1 MSERLTSSIQKHGTP
16 GNHEVEGDE
25 HEPVKVARLSHK
37 RQLLLNILWFPLNT
51 EISALLPIVLPTQI
65 LLFFPSNQVGS
76 AEQATVLS
84 WLVMAASLISLLMPP
99 LIGTFSDRTSGGL
112 GRRRPYLI
120 AGGLLVIASTPLLV
134 NGSTLA
140 YFLAGLALLHIGMNI
155 INPAYQSLV
164 PDQVPEEQRGTA
176 SGYVGGLSI
185 LGSVASLGLAAYLL
199 GGVNQQGFN
208 ASLVRQNAGIYY
220 MVTATLM
227 TIGILI
233 TVLSVREIPYRRT
246 SPMKRE
252 TTLLGL
258 CWRLVHHWIE
268 PWGKYNFTVV
278 FLTRTAIMLGITLFM
293 TYVEYYFARVQN
305 VGNFVAT
312 TALIAVLALG
322 GGVVSGILSGV
333 LSDRM
338 KRRAPVV
345 CIATLFMAATACIFV
360 VASGNLGIWLWPIG
374 ILFGLGYGAFSSVDW
389 ALTIDALPSLKEAG
403 KHLGLWNAST
413 TIPAIMAPLL
423 GSAMIN
429 IAGGQGN
436 LQFGYRLIFVCAT
449 FFLVVAAVGILFVRE
464 RRK

>member
-1 MSERLTSSIQKHGTP
+1 MSERLTSSIKKHDTD
-16 GNHEVEGDE
+16 NDQEVKE
-25 HEPVKVARLSHK
+25 HVKVARLSHK
-37 RQLLLNILWFPLNT
+37 KQLLLNILWFPLNT
-51 EISALLPIVLPTQI
+51 EISALLPIVIPTQI

-84 WLVMAASLISLLMPP
+84 WLVMAASVISLLMPP
-99 LIGTFSDRTSGGL
+99 LIGTFSDRTGGKF

-140 YFLAGLALLHIGMNI
+140 YFLAGLALLHVGMNT

-164 PDQVPEEQRGTA
+164 PDQVPEEQRGMA

-199 GGVNQQGFN
+199 GGVNQHAFN
-208 ASLVRQNAGIYY
+208 PFLVRQNAGIYY
-220 MVTATLM
+220 MVTAALM
-227 TIGILI
+227 TVGIVI
-233 TVLSVREIPYRRT
+233 TVLSVRETPYRHT
-246 SPMKRE
+246 VPPIMSEK
-252 TTLLGL
+252 TFLGF
-258 CWRLVHHWIE
+258 CWRMIHHWVE
-268 PWGKYNFTVV
+268 PWKKYNFTVV

-345 CIATLFMAATACIFV
+345 CIATMFMAATAFIFV

-413 TIPAIMAPLL
+413 TIPAIIAPLL

-436 LQFGYRLIFVCAT
+436 LQFGYRLVFACAT

-464 RRK
+464 QHK